1 MKHIL
6 IALCLLLGLS
16 TPALARQGLL
26 QDPPKLAIT
35 RDLDPGQVKTAIID
49 GATKAKWQ
57 AREVAPG
64 RVEATL
70 DVGNGK
76 HSAKVTIEY
85 DVRSVQI
92 HYLDSFNLKYETVSD
107 GRVFIH
113 PNYNKWTASLAAA
126 IRAQLDQQLPGQV
139 VTTPLAQ

>member
-16 TPALARQGLL
+16 APALARQGLM

-35 RDLDPGQVKTAIID
+35 QSLDADQVRSAIVA
-49 GATKAKWQ
+49 GAASTKWQ
-57 AREVAPG
+57 TRDVAPG
-64 RVEATL
+64 RIEATL
-70 DVGNGK
+70 DVGSGK
-76 HSAKVTIEY
+76 HIAKVTIEY
-85 DVRSVQI
+85 DTQTVQI
-92 HYLDSFNLKYETVSD
+92 RYLDSFNLKYETVSD

-126 IRAQLDQQLPGQV
+126 IRSQLNQQAQT